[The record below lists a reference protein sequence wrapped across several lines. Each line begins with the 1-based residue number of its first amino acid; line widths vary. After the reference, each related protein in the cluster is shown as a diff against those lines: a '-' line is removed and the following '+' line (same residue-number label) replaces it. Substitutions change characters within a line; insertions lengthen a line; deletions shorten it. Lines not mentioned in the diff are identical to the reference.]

1 MKSQVRGFFQRLLDD
16 KVGLIGFLGIVIV
29 IIMAVIAPFV
39 APYKPDQMFTE
50 HVLKGPSSQFLFGT
64 DELGRDI
71 FTRIL
76 YGAQVSLKVGMI
88 AVGIGASLGLL
99 FGVISGYFQGKVD
112 QIIMRIMD
120 IFFAF
125 PDILLALTIVAVL
138 GPSLTNTM
146 IAIGIVFTPVFT
158 RLVRSAVLSVKENEY
173 LASAVAIGVHPV
185 KIIFKHVTPNIM
197 APFIVQ
203 VTLALSGAILT
214 EAALSFLGLGVQPP
228 DPSWGVMLS
237 ESRTYM
243 EFAPWTILFPVGA
256 TVFTIFCFNL
266 LGDSLRDLLDPKLR
280 Q

>member
-1 MKSQVRGFFQRLLDD
+1 MRSQVRGFFQRLLDD
-16 KVGLIGFLGIVIV
+16 KIGLIGFIGIAIV
-29 IIMAVIAPFV
+29 IIVAIIAPFV
-39 APYKPDQMFTE
+39 APYRPDQMFTD
-50 HVLKGPSSQFLFGT
+50 HVLEGPSSQFLFGT

-71 FTRIL
+71 LTRIL
-76 YGAQVSLKVGMI
+76 YGAQVSLKVGII
-88 AVGIGASLGLL
+88 AVGIGASLGLVL
-99 FGVISGYFQGKVD
+99 GVISGYFQGKTD

-185 KIIFKHVTPNIM
+185 KIVFKHITPNIM

>member
-1 MKSQVRGFFQRLLDD
+1 MREFFQRLMDD
-16 KVGLIGFLGIVIV
+16 KVGLIGFIGILIV
-29 IIMAVIAPFV
+29 IIIAIF
-39 APYKPDQMFTE
+39 APIISPYRPDQMFTD
-50 HVLKGPSSQFLFGT
+50 HVLEGPSGKFLFGT

-71 FTRIL
+71 FTRVV
-76 YGAQVSLKVGMI
+76 YGAQVSLKVGLI

-99 FGVISGYFQGKVD
+99 LGVISGYFQGKVD
-112 QIIMRIMD
+112 QIIMRVMD
-120 IFFAF
+120 VFFAF

-173 LASAVAIGVHPV
+173 LTNAVAIGVHPS
-185 KIIFKHVTPNIM
+185 KIIIKHITPNIM

-203 VTLALSGAILT
+203 ITLALSGAILT

-237 ESRTYM
+237 DSRTYM

>member
-1 MKSQVRGFFQRLLDD
+1 MRGFFQRLLDD
-16 KVGLIGFLGIVIV
+16 KIGLIGFIGIAIV
-29 IIMAVIAPFV
+29 IIVAIIAPFV
-39 APYKPDQMFTE
+39 APYRPDQMFTD
-50 HVLKGPSSQFLFGT
+50 HVLEGPSSQFLFGT

-71 FTRIL
+71 LTRIL
-76 YGAQVSLKVGMI
+76 YGAQVSLKVGII
-88 AVGIGASLGLL
+88 AVGIGASLGLVL
-99 FGVISGYFQGKVD
+99 GVISGYFQGKTD

-185 KIIFKHVTPNIM
+185 KIVFKHITPNIM

>member
-1 MKSQVRGFFQRLLDD
+1 MKEFSQRLLDD
-16 KVGLIGFLGIVIV
+16 KVGLAGFIGIAIV
-29 IIMAVIAPFV
+29 IIIAIT
-39 APYKPDQMFTE
+39 APIISPYEPDQMFTD
-50 HVLKGPSSQFLFGT
+50 HVLEGPSSQFLFGT

-71 FTRIL
+71 FTRVV
-76 YGAQVSLKVGMI
+76 YGAQVSLKVGLI

-99 FGVISGYFQGKVD
+99 FGVISGYFQGRVD
-112 QIIMRIMD
+112 QIIMRVMD
-120 IFFAF
+120 VFFAF

-158 RLVRSAVLSVKENEY
+158 RLVRSAVMSVKENEY
-173 LASAVAIGVHPV
+173 LTNAVAVGVHPM
-185 KIIFKHVTPNIM
+185 KIILKHITPNIM

-203 VTLALSGAILT
+203 ITLALSGAILT

-237 ESRTYM
+237 DSRTYM

>member
-1 MKSQVRGFFQRLLDD
+1 MRGFFQRLLDD
-16 KVGLIGFLGIVIV
+16 KVGLIGFIGIALV

-39 APYKPDQMFTE
+39 APYRPDQMFTD
-50 HVLKGPSSQFLFGT
+50 HVLEGPSSQFLFGT

-76 YGAQVSLKVGMI
+76 YGAQVSLKVGII
-88 AVGIGASLGLL
+88 AVGIGAGLGLL
-99 FGVISGYFQGKVD
+99 LGMISGYFQGKAD
-112 QIIMRIMD
+112 QVIMRIMD

-158 RLVRSAVLSVKENEY
+158 RLVRSAVLAVKENEY

-185 KIIFKHVTPNIM
+185 KIIFKHITPNIM